1 MAGCPTIP
9 LSCLTPENIF
19 AGVYRP
25 NCGGF
30 ADPSNFQ
37 AERAIFNSQF
47 GEMINNYGVT
57 IGYYVNTFN
66 PDKMNSI
73 YGEHTLMYWL
83 GPTEIKA
90 YIQMENPSPIYA
102 IAGMDAG
109 DTLTLY
115 LHIDDFNTKF
125 SGLSVFDGLLQNENG
140 DPILTELGEE
150 IIIDQEDGPF
160 VCEPK
165 AQDKIIVYPFGC
177 DRPNGRG
184 AKIFEV
190 TEALDED
197 QSELNPAMGH
207 YVWRLKAVRSEHNFT
222 TNEPRENF
230 NQQIADNSYF
240 GKLSSVMF
248 PELSSVLD
256 DNKIYTQNS
265 DEIVRRDVF
274 PPSTGGSDGSVY
286 GNYF

>member
-1 MAGCPTIP
+1 MGCPTIP

-30 ADPSNFQ
+30 ADPSNYQ
-37 AERAIFNSQF
+37 AERAIFDSQF
-47 GEMINNYGVT
+47 GEMINNFGVT
-57 IGYYVNTFN
+57 IGYYVNTFD
-66 PDKMNSI
+66 PKKMNSI

-90 YIQMENPSPIYA
+90 YIQMENSSPLYT
-102 IAGMDAG
+102 IAGMDSP
-109 DTLTLY
+109 DTLTVY
-115 LHIDDFNTKF
+115 LHIKDFVTKF
-125 SGLSVFDGLLQNENG
+125 RGLSVFDNILYNEEG
-140 DPILTELGEE
+140 EPILNEQGEE
-150 IIIDQEDGPF
+150 IFVDQEDGVF

-165 AQDKIIVYPFGC
+165 SQDKIIVYPFGC
-177 DRPNGRG
+177 DRPNGRS

-197 QSELNPAMGH
+197 ASELNPLMGH
-207 YVWRLKAVRSEHNFT
+207 YIWRLKAVRSEHNFV

-230 NQQIADNSYF
+230 NQQIADNSFF
-240 GKLSSVMF
+240 GKLSSAMF
-248 PELSSVLD
+248 PELSSVLE
-256 DNKIYTQNS
+256 DNKIYTEDS
-265 DEIVRRDVF
+265 DTIVQRDIF
-274 PPSTGGSDGSVY
+274 PPNTGNGSSVY